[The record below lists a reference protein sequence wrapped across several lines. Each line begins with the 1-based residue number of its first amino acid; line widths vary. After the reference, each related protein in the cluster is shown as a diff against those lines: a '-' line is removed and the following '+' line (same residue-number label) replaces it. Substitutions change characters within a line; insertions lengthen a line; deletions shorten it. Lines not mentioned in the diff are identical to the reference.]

1 MKSINVFKALGFI
14 VFTILFVFTAI
25 AQEQTA
31 PENVYIDVSCIKAKS
46 PALLSFMM
54 EKGMAFNKEAQA
66 RGILLDWILLEMI
79 YPNGADCKC
88 DFRAVTV
95 FTDMAQ
101 LDELTKSETG
111 FAIATAVFGDKAQ
124 ATYEEWLSLHT
135 DNGSQ
140 VYEFKTGVL
149 PTNSNMSSVRFF
161 NIESAK
167 SREFEEIEELV
178 WKPVAMATIEAGLL
192 RDWSVWQRLMPD
204 GDMWDGNYITVA
216 HFDSFAHMSK
226 IDMAGIAKLFQQVHP
241 GKDMMETVKKSQALS
256 KLINEETMRVVA
268 RLNN

>member
-1 MKSINVFKALGFI
+1 M
-14 VFTILFVFTAI
+14 LFMTMFVVNLN
-25 AQEQTA
+25 AQEESM

-46 PALLSFMM
+46 EALLPFMM

-66 RGILLDWILLEMI
+66 RGILLDWILLEMV

-140 VYEFKTGVL
+140 VYEFKVGAL
-149 PTNSNMSSVRFF
+149 PTNANMSSVRYY
-161 NIESAK
+161 NVPADK
-167 SREFEEIEELV
+167 GQEFEEMEEMV
-178 WKPVAMATIEAGLL
+178 WKPVVMAAIEAGML
-192 RDWSVWQRLMPD
+192 RDWSVWQRIFPS
-204 GDMWDGNYITVA
+204 GDMWDGNYILVA
-216 HFDSFAHMSK
+216 HFDNFAHMGK
-226 IDMAGIAKLFQQVHP
+226 IDFAEIAKIFQKVHP
-241 GKDMMETVKKSQALS
+241 GKDMMEAIKKSQALS
-256 KLINEETMRVVA
+256 TLVNEETMRVMA